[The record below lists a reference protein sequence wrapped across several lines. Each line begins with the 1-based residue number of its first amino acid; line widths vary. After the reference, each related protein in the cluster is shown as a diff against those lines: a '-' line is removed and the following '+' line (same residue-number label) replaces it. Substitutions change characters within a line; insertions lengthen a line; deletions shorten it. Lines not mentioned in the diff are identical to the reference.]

1 MTSSSNGWLA
11 RRAARVGARGCR
23 FESLREQFTFS
34 GLGAKREQV
43 EYDKNQVGGQVGAY
57 VFHGGN

>member
-1 MTSSSNGWLA
+1 
-11 RRAARVGARGCR
+11 VGARGCR